1 MCEEAAGE
9 SPQDWELWAQSQES
23 LVGTSSTWLSWVT
36 LAWGLIICKMG
47 TIPARTKAVRLQED
61 DGKVLCKLLHVG
73 PSSSLV
79 PSSNFVF
86 LLLPWSSGPQG
97 GAGQMGSGGTRLFRK
112 ALFSCSCTLPVAR
125 NTSGTFPAGGSSPFW
140 CTHLVRKT
148 PHPCLREAG
157 QSRMKQGRKSHQR
170 KGKAHAPPS
179 STATEPLSAR
189 EQSGRGSRH
198 HPPHT
203 WQGLWCAER
212 GTVPRGAK
220 WHTKATVLDCD
231 QNWGLCPSPVLFLLY
246 SNASFP

>member
-1 MCEEAAGE
+1 
-9 SPQDWELWAQSQES
+9 
-23 LVGTSSTWLSWVT
+23 
-36 LAWGLIICKMG
+36 MG
-47 TIPARTKAVRLQED
+47 TISARTKAVRLQD
-61 DGKVLCKLLHVG
+61 DGKVLCKLLHVR

-140 CTHLVRKT
+140 CTHLIRKT

-157 QSRMKQGRKSHQR
+157 QSRMEQRRKSYQR
-170 KGKAHAPPS
+170 KGRAHAPPS

-189 EQSGRGSRH
+189 EQSGTGSWH

-220 WHTKATVLDCD
+220 WHSQSHSARLWPELRSLPQPSALSPILQCKFSLDTFYTISDVQMSVCVCAH
-231 QNWGLCPSPVLFLLY
+231 LCVCLNVSCQEPSGNIL
-246 SNASFP
+246 